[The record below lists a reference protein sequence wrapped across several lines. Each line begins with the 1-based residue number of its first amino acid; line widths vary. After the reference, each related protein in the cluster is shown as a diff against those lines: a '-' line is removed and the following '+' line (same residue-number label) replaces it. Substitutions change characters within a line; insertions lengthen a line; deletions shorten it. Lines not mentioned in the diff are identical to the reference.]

1 MDPKGINIPALLQG
15 QAFNIRI
22 EKKTES
28 LVRPVQD
35 TKESKMASLSDEA
48 RPMWASAFSLPITE
62 EDAQTIAKM
71 LKKELE
77 NFSDIEVDWKFNKDA
92 GVLVVQVKD
101 KKTGR
106 VLREIPPEEIVEM
119 LGGQANQGLILDKRA

>member
-1 MDPKGINIPALLQG
+1 MDSKFINIPALVQG
-15 QAFNIRI
+15 QVFNIRI
-22 EKKTES
+22 EKKTQP

-35 TKESKMASLSDEA
+35 TKESKTASLSDEA
-48 RPMWASAFSLPITE
+48 RPRWASAFSLAITE
-62 EDAQTIAKM
+62 EDVQTIAKM
-71 LKKELE
+71 LKEELE
-77 NFSDIEVDWKFNKDA
+77 NLSDIEVDWKFNKDA

-119 LGGQANQGLILDKRA
+119 LEGQANQGLILNKRA